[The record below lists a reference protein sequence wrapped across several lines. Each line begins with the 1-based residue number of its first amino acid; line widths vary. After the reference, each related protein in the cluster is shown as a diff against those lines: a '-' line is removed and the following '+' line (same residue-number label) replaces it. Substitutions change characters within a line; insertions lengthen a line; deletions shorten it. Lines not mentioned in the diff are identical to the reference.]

1 MSNGGSFVL
10 VRKTHTKR
18 EASST
23 IRRYDEK
30 PLYDRTTLSSF
41 LVGFVKLDV
50 EALMKP
56 KSM

>member
-1 MSNGGSFVL
+1 MSKGGSFVP

-30 PLYDRTTLSSF
+30 PSYACTTLSSF
-41 LVGFVKLDV
+41 LLGFEKLDV